1 MKYNLTQSAEIAQ
14 VSRKTFRKHVVS
26 KGISVEVDDNGN
38 KWVDASELI
47 RVYGSDVCKFPEEG
61 DDKLPI
67 KKSAKTE
74 VPIRDVVEMA
84 AIKREMELVKERLAE
99 TKELL
104 EKEQIAH
111 KQTKER
117 MWDEFKNRD
126 ERLKQALDTKA
137 QLADLRPKEDMQLQ
151 LARDLMT
158 LKNQVAEQ
166 NEQQEIENKKL
177 LQQNKRL
184 QKALIDERKKSIWD
198 KVFSSKKSGAGA
210 SGNAQATTS

>member
-74 VPIRDVVEMA
+74 VPIQRCGRDGS
-84 AIKREMELVKERLAE
+84 
-99 TKELL
+99 
-104 EKEQIAH
+104 H
-111 KQTKER
+111 KTG
-117 MWDEFKNRD
+117 DG
-126 ERLKQALDTKA
+126 
-137 QLADLRPKEDMQLQ
+137 
-151 LARDLMT
+151 
-158 LKNQVAEQ
+158 
-166 NEQQEIENKKL
+166 IS
-177 LQQNKRL
+177 
-184 QKALIDERKKSIWD
+184 ERKTGRNERAFGKRANSP
-198 KVFSSKKSGAGA
+198 
-210 SGNAQATTS
+210 